1 MGETYMKEITI
12 RAENKVGALADVA
25 ELLGGLGVNI
35 EAISAYSA
43 EDAAIFRILTNDST
57 TAMKHLSKLPG
68 LRLSEADIIVV
79 DMQNRPGELGKIT
92 RKLSNKGVNLES
104 VYIVGKLSDITHV
117 AIKPAQES
125 FQKAKDALGL
135 KS

>member
-1 MGETYMKEITI
+1 MKEITI